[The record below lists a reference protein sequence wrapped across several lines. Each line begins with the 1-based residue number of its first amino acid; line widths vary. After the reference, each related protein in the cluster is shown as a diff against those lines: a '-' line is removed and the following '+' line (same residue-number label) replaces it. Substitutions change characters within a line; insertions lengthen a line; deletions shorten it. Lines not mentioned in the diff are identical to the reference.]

1 MNGLTILA
9 IFLILWGL
17 ATFSV
22 GVFKPG
28 VLWNNAKIQGF
39 VSVLSERGTVI
50 FLGVIGA
57 LAVVGGILLLVL

>member
-1 MNGLTILA
+1 MNGVTILA

-22 GVFKPG
+22 GLFKPPM
-28 VLWNNAKIQGF
+28 LWNNAKIQGF

-50 FLGVIGA
+50 FLSVIGA
-57 LAVVGGILLLVL
+57 LALAGGILLLIL